1 MDFRPSNFRT
11 KIYVSVLGIETV
23 WRSKR
28 KTVQTGEKVVTMTIF
43 EEKVMF
49 SGQGNFRKWL
59 LDFKFTQIT
68 TDVVSRPQIDWN
80 SWRNENSTLC
90 DHSKWRKKSA
100 FIIPPKQK
108 ATTTTTTTTTTAPHF
123 RNRPPFWKSA
133 DLPWNLILDH
143 LSFALKSDRFKDYSP
158 QIQQLHKICF
168 IVEKAFE
175 SPGEYIQSKLFF
187 YKFTKKNENW
197 CRYKL
202 DALPSYSAGKCKL
215 AFWACYPSQKRGR

>member
-1 MDFRPSNFRT
+1 MDFWPSNFRT

-68 TDVVSRPQIDWN
+68 TDVVPRPQIDWN
-80 SWRNENSTLC
+80 SWCNENSTLC
-90 DHSKWRKKSA
+90 DHSKSRKKSA

-108 ATTTTTTTTTTAPHF
+108 AATTTTTTPHF

-158 QIQQLHKICF
+158 QIQQLHKIRF
-168 IVEKAFE
+168 SVEKAFE
-175 SPGEYIQSKLFF
+175 SPRGIYTVKVMFLQI
-187 YKFTKKNENW
+187 YKKKIDVGTSW
-197 CRYKL
+197 MHH
-202 DALPSYSAGKCKL
+202 SYSAGKCKL

>member
-1 MDFRPSNFRT
+1 MDFRPSNFRME
-11 KIYVSVLGIETV
+11 IYFSVLGIETV

-80 SWRNENSTLC
+80 SWCNENSTLC

-108 ATTTTTTTTTTAPHF
+108 AATTTTTTTAPHF
-123 RNRPPFWKSA
+123 RNRPPF
-133 DLPWNLILDH
+133 
-143 LSFALKSDRFKDYSP
+143 LKISRPAMESDSWSLKLRFKKWS
-158 QIQQLHKICF
+158 L
-168 IVEKAFE
+168 
-175 SPGEYIQSKLFF
+175 
-187 YKFTKKNENW
+187 
-197 CRYKL
+197 
-202 DALPSYSAGKCKL
+202 
-215 AFWACYPSQKRGR
+215 